1 MSTAIS
7 RRGFFTA
14 LSRPFQRMAAEASG
28 PLPEQHRSKAVPA
41 PFPLQQGAGGSGT
54 PLHGRD
60 DPGNGSGIPLT
71 AIIQGRF
78 CIALTS
84 FCSVCIERCPVPG
97 AMKKERGLPMVVPD
111 LCTGCGICHGVCPA
125 PRNAV
130 LMLPRRPS
138 PSSLPA

>member
-1 MSTAIS
+1 MSASVS

-14 LSRPFQRMAAEASG
+14 LSRPFQKKAA
-28 PLPEQHRSKAVPA
+28 PVRAVEVTAPA
-41 PFPLQQGAGGSGT
+41 T
-54 PLHGRD
+54 PATPR
-60 DPGNGSGIPLT
+60 T

-84 FCSVCIERCPVPG
+84 FCSVCVERCPVAG
-97 AMKKERGLPMVVPD
+97 AMTKERGMPMVVAD
-111 LCTGCGICHGVCPA
+111 VCTGCGVCHDVCPA

-138 PSSLPA
+138 TLTPQPA